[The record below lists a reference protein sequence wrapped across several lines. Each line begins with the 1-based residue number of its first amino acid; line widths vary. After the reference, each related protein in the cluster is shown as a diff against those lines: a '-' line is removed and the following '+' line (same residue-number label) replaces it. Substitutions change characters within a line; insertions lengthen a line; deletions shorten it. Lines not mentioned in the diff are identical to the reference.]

1 MHKLI
6 FKYCILFARLDKSVA
21 LLQIYKSIPFTVAYV
36 GTSLQFLGTMANL
49 HGIYEVFIKDT
60 RSWSFNSHN

>member
-21 LLQIYKSIPFTVAYV
+21 LLQIFKSIPFTVAYV
-36 GTSLQFLGTMANL
+36 ETSLQFPGTMANL
-49 HGIYEVFIKDT
+49 HRIYEVFVKDT
-60 RSWSFNSHN
+60 HS

>member
-6 FKYCILFARLDKSVA
+6 FKYFILFARLDKFLA
-21 LLQIYKSIPFTVAYV
+21 LLQEYKINVHTFTVAYI

-49 HGIYEVFIKDT
+49 HRIYEVCVKDT
-60 RSWSFNSHN
+60 FS